1 VPLVDVPAHRVAEE
15 GSPEF
20 RRRTAPPH
28 RATLHRNR
36 AVHAG
41 LDESAASR
49 STSRWKSRTKS
60 SPD

>member
-20 RRRTAPPH
+20 RRRTAPP
-28 RATLHRNR
+28 RCAALRRNR
-36 AVHAG
+36 AIHTA

-49 STSRWKSRTKS
+49 STSRCKSRTKL
-60 SPD
+60 SP